1 MNYTPAQT
9 RRHPA
14 LTVALNPE
22 ALCRDAPRAYTL
34 PMRSADS
41 ERYDIAFSGE
51 CLEGFAEQDVRAA
64 VGKLFKADDATLARL
79 FSGKPQRIKR
89 NVDRATALKYQ
100 KAMNNAGARVSI
112 SEIAAEASLVQ
123 PAAKTAPSAPAS
135 TSPPDQQP
143 VSAPEPAPAPAP
155 APAPSDAAEAEATA
169 PASNQSPDIP
179 SVPLAMEP
187 AGSDVLRPDE
197 RKPWE
202 PRDVATDHLSVAA
215 SGTTLSDPAP
225 APTPPPVPDLTVAEV
240 GTTLAPE
247 AQAVDS
253 MDLNVSSISL
263 APEGHDLSDCAPEQ
277 VAEVD
282 IDLTHLQVDA
292 AGADLL
298 REDERT
304 VVNASAPSTDHL
316 VVEDLDTP

>member
-1 MNYTPAQT
+1 MS
-9 RRHPA
+9 
-14 LTVALNPE
+14 
-22 ALCRDAPRAYTL
+22 
-34 PMRSADS
+34 SADS

-112 SEIAAEASLVQ
+112 SEVAAEASPAQ
-123 PAAKTAPSAPAS
+123 PTAQTAANATAS
-135 TSPPDQQP
+135 TSPPEQQP
-143 VSAPEPAPAPAP
+143 VSAPEPTQ
-155 APAPSDAAEAEATA
+155 APAPSDIAQAEATA
-169 PASNQSPDIP
+169 PASDQSPDIQ

-247 AQAVDS
+247 AQAVES
-253 MDLNVSSISL
+253 MDLDVSSISL

-277 VAEVD
+277 VEEVD

-304 VVNASAPSTDHL
+304 VVKASAPSTDHL